1 MTEYFT
7 LEVEPTADPDVM
19 ELIASHILAEDG
31 DEVYTSVA
39 DAEDGSPIAQT
50 LLYGVEGIVA
60 LTISGDRLIITR
72 DPDTPWE
79 AIIDDVRDALRDFFL

>member
-19 ELIASHILAEDG
+19 ELVASHVLAEDG
-31 DEVYTSVA
+31 DEVYTSLD
-39 DAEDGSPIAQT
+39 DAESGSPIAQT

-72 DPDTPWE
+72 EPGTPWE
-79 AIIDDVRDALRDFFL
+79 AIIDEVRDALRDFFL